1 MRTNISGIPRTQWW
15 VSGVCT
21 VALAVSAPVFAQ
33 QQQQQQP
40 KQQPAQEQQ
49 KQQQQPVQSVE
60 LKDLEDKAAA
70 YMGQK
75 VRVNAEVDEVL
86 GPRVFAVDEGGW
98 LDIFRP
104 RKIVIVPAPMAALVR
119 EGAAVTIT
127 GTVRPFVQA
136 EFEREWGWFGESEME
151 VDLKDRTVIVADT
164 VVTENGTSIAVI
176 PVGGQQT
183 ASGQQT
189 QPKQQTGT
197 QQQPQTAQRPSG
209 QQGAVGTS
217 GREEG
222 MDAPPVTDVNQLATA
237 SDTRLVGRRANLQ
250 NARVQSNLQN
260 GGFWVSSGTGNE
272 RLFVVP
278 ENRNAQISQGQT
290 VTINGIILEL
300 PEGMR
305 SRIGGD
311 SKMMTQDEEIYV
323 FAQEVKQGG

>member
-1 MRTNISGIPRTQWW
+1 MSTNISGIPHRQRW
-15 VSGVCT
+15 VSGICT
-21 VALAVSAPVFAQ
+21 IALAVSAPALAQ
-33 QQQQQQP
+33 QQAKPQQAQQP
-40 KQQPAQEQQ
+40 QSQQQPAQ
-49 KQQQQPVQSVE
+49 SVE
-60 LKDLEDKAAA
+60 LNDLENNAST
-70 YMGQK
+70 YMGKK

-86 GPRVFAVDEGGW
+86 GPRVFAIDEGGW

-104 RKIVIVPAPMAALVR
+104 RKIVVVPAPMAALVR

-151 VDLKDRTVIVADT
+151 VDLKDRTVIVADA
-164 VVTENGTSIAVI
+164 VVTENGTSIAVV
-176 PVGGQQT
+176 PVDSRGQQA

-189 QPKQQTGT
+189 QPQQQTGT
-197 QQQPQTAQRPSG
+197 QPQTAQQSKG

-217 GREEG
+217 GRAEG
-222 MDAPPVTDVNQLATA
+222 MDAPPVTDMNQLATA
-237 SDTRLVGRRANLQ
+237 TDARLVGRRATLQ
-250 NARVQSNLQN
+250 NARGESNLQN
-260 GGFWVSSGTGNE
+260 GGFWVSTGTGSE

-290 VTINGIILEL
+290 VTINGIVLEL

-311 SKMMTQDEEIYV
+311 SRMAQDEEIYV